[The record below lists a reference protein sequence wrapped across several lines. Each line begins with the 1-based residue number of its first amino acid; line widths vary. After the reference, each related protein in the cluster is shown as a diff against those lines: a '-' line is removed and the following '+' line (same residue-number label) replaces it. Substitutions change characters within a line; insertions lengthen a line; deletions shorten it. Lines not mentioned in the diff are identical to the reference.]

1 MHVFATAVNLL
12 FHFKENLRI
21 YLSLTILLFMG
32 SRYMHTLQKL
42 PKILP
47 KINADK
53 KNTLYIFIWDAKC
66 NIPSIQYCTNIT
78 ASWRCK

>member
-1 MHVFATAVNLL
+1 MGVPHFLHLL
-12 FHFKENLRI
+12 LRNI
-21 YLSLTILLFMG
+21 NDNKGILSYQFIGLLQDGQKDLSLTILLFMG

-53 KNTLYIFIWDAKC
+53 
-66 NIPSIQYCTNIT
+66 
-78 ASWRCK
+78 